1 VLSYQQKS
9 RLSSRESSGFTFLSV
24 TEGNLNAA
32 SGDDRF
38 YIGRATGVSQRRLE
52 IR

>member
-1 VLSYQQKS
+1 MSADQRKS
-9 RLSSRESSGFTFLSV
+9 RLISGESSGFTFSSV
-24 TEGNLNAA
+24 TQDNLNAA

-38 YIGRATGVSQRRLE
+38 YIGRAMGVSQRRLE